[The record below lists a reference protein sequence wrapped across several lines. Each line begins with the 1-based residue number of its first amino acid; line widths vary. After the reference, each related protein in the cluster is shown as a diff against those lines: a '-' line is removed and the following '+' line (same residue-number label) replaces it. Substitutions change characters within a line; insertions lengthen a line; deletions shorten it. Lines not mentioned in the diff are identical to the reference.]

1 MQYNPLGKTDL
12 RVSRLCL
19 GCMTFGEP
27 DRGNHAWTLP
37 EESSRP
43 IIKRAL
49 EGGINFFDT
58 ANSYSD
64 GSSEEIVGRAL
75 RDFARREDV
84 VVATK
89 VFHRVGDLPEGLS
102 RAQILRSIDDSLR
115 RLGMDYVDILQIHRW
130 DYNTPIEETLEALND
145 VVKAGKARYIGASS
159 MHSSQFAQALELQ
172 KQHGWAQFVSMQDH
186 YNLIYREEEREMLPL
201 CYQEGVAVIPWSP
214 LARGRLTRPWGETTA
229 RLVSDEVGKNLY
241 KESDENDAQIA
252 ERLTGV
258 SEELGATRAQVA
270 LAWLLSKPGIKRALE
285 GGINF
290 FDTANSY
297 SDGSSEEIV
306 GRALRDFA
314 RREDVVVATKVF
326 HRVGDL
332 PEGLSRAQILR
343 SIDDSLRRLGM
354 DYVDILQIHRWD
366 YNTPIE
372 ETLEALNDVVKA
384 GKARYIGASSMH
396 SSQFA
401 QALELQKQH
410 GWAQFVSMQDHYNLI
425 YREEEREMLPLC
437 YQEGVAVIPWS
448 PLARGRL
455 TRPWGETTARL
466 VSDEVGKN
474 LYKESDEN
482 DAQIAERL
490 TGVSEELGATRAQV
504 ALAWLL
510 SKPGIAAPI
519 IGTSRE
525 EQLDELLNA
534 VDITLKP
541 EQIAELETPYK
552 PHPVVGFK

>member
-1 MQYNPLGKTDL
+1 MQYNKLGTTDL
-12 RVSRLCL
+12 NVSRLCL

-75 RDFARREDV
+75 RDFARRDEV

-89 VFHRVGDLPEGLS
+89 VYHQTGDLPQGLS

-115 RLGMDYVDILQIHRW
+115 RLGMEYVDLLQIHRW

-159 MHSSQFAQALELQ
+159 MHASQFAQALELQ
-172 KQHGWAQFVSMQDH
+172 KQYGWARFVTMQDH

-229 RLVSDEVGKNLY
+229 RVVSDEFGKTLY
-241 KESDENDAQIA
+241 STTEENDAQIA
-252 ERLTGV
+252 ERLAGIA
-258 SEELGATRAQVA
+258 EELEVTRAQVA
-270 LAWLLSKPGIKRALE
+270 LAWLLSKPG
-285 GGINF
+285 
-290 FDTANSY
+290 
-297 SDGSSEEIV
+297 V
-306 GRALRDFA
+306 
-314 RREDVVVATKVF
+314 
-326 HRVGDL
+326 
-332 PEGLSRAQILR
+332 
-343 SIDDSLRRLGM
+343 
-354 DYVDILQIHRWD
+354 
-366 YNTPIE
+366 
-372 ETLEALNDVVKA
+372 
-384 GKARYIGASSMH
+384 
-396 SSQFA
+396 
-401 QALELQKQH
+401 
-410 GWAQFVSMQDHYNLI
+410 
-425 YREEEREMLPLC
+425 
-437 YQEGVAVIPWS
+437 
-448 PLARGRL
+448 
-455 TRPWGETTARL
+455 
-466 VSDEVGKN
+466 
-474 LYKESDEN
+474 
-482 DAQIAERL
+482 
-490 TGVSEELGATRAQV
+490 
-504 ALAWLL
+504 
-510 SKPGIAAPI
+510 AAPI

-541 EQIAELETPYK
+541 EQIAELETPYR